1 MCVKQREEVMLGVE
15 VSSLFEQTEVMTD
28 FPANTTNTYQIL
40 AKTLPNLRSISFRV
54 LL

>member
-1 MCVKQREEVMLGVE
+1 MCAKQREEVMLGAE

-28 FPANTTNTYQIL
+28 FPANTTF
-40 AKTLPNLRSISFRV
+40 AKTLPNLRRISFRV